1 MKVALAG
8 YGSRGDVEP
17 LTAVGRELMRRGHD
31 VCMAVAPNMVG
42 FAESAGLAAVAY
54 GPDSR
59 AQMDLAAGLVG
70 NYAANIDDPVVAL
83 NEVIQNVTQVK
94 AAKTAALTSLA
105 DGADLLVAGF
115 NEQGLAVNVAE
126 YHGIPLGALH
136 FFPVRVWSSWEMY
149 TQLSRQTDNAQRPAL
164 HLPKTPPPS
173 THLEIQAY
181 DALCLPGPAS
191 EWVEPDDRHPLVGAL
206 TLELPGDADDEV
218 LSWIAEGTPPIYF
231 GFGSTPIAS
240 PAETVAVIGMA
251 CARLGERA
259 LICSGPN
266 DFTDVPRFEHV
277 KLAVQV
283 SHSVVFPACRA
294 VAHHGGAGVTAA
306 GLRAGLPTLILWFW
320 LDQPMWADGVT
331 RLEVGAGRAFLES
344 TLDSLVA
351 DLRAI
356 LTPECAAR
364 AREVATAMTKSA
376 ESVAR
381 AADLLEAAA
390 RAGQGG
396 DRS

>member
-1 MKVALAG
+1 MKVVLAG

-42 FAESAGLAAVAY
+42 FVESAGLAAVAY
-54 GPDSR
+54 GPDAG
-59 AQMDLAAGLVG
+59 AQMELAAGLAG
-70 NYAANIDDPVVAL
+70 NYAANIDDPIVAL
-83 NEVIQNVTQVK
+83 NEVIQNATQVK
-94 AAKTAALTSLA
+94 AAKTTALTQLA

-126 YHGIPLGALH
+126 YHGIPLAAVH

-149 TQLSRQTDNAQRPAL
+149 TQLSRQTDNAQRSAL
-164 HLPKTPPPS
+164 RLPKAPPPS

-181 DALCLPGPAS
+181 DALYLPGPAA

-206 TLELPGDADDEV
+206 TSELPGDADDEV

-240 PAETVAVIGMA
+240 PPETVAVISAA

-266 DFTDVPRFEHV
+266 DFSEVPQFDHV
-277 KLAVQV
+277 KLAAQV
-283 SHSVVFPACRA
+283 SHSVIFPTCRA
-294 VAHHGGAGVTAA
+294 IAHHGGAGVTAA
-306 GLRAGLPTLILWFW
+306 GLRAGVPTLILWFW
-320 LDQPMWADGVT
+320 LDQPMWAEGVT
-331 RLEVGAGRAFLES
+331 RLKVGSGRAFSES

-351 DLRAI
+351 DLRSV
-356 LTPECAAR
+356 LTAECAAA
-364 AREVATAMTKSA
+364 AREVASRMTKSA

-390 RAGQGG
+390 RVGLSPP
-396 DRS
+396 R

>member
-1 MKVALAG
+1 MKVALVG

-42 FAESAGLAAVAY
+42 FVESAELAAVAY

-59 AQMDLAAGLVG
+59 KQMDLAAGLVG
-70 NYAANIDDPVVAL
+70 NYAANIEDPVVAL

-94 AAKTAALTSLA
+94 AAKTTALTQLCH
-105 DGADLLVAGF
+105 GADLLVAGF

-126 YHGIPLGALH
+126 YHGIPLAVLH
-136 FFPVRVWSSWEMY
+136 FFPARVWSSWEMY
-149 TQLSRQTDNAQRPAL
+149 TQLTRQTDNAQRRAL
-164 HLPKTPPPS
+164 HLPNTPEPA

-181 DALCLPGPAS
+181 DALCLPGPAA
-191 EWVEPDDRHPLVGAL
+191 EWVEVDDRRPFVGAL
-206 TLELPGDADDEV
+206 TLELPTSADDEV

-240 PAETVAVIGMA
+240 PPETVAVISA
-251 CARLGERA
+251 TCARLGERA

-266 DFTDVPRFEHV
+266 DFTDVPRFDHV
-277 KLAVQV
+277 K
-283 SHSVVFPACRA
+283 VVREVKHAAIFPACRA

-306 GLRAGLPTLILWFW
+306 GLRAGVPTLILWFW

-331 RLEVGAGRAFLES
+331 RLKVGAGRAFLES

-351 DLRAI
+351 DLRSI
-356 LTPECAAR
+356 LTPQCAAR
-364 AREVATAMTKSA
+364 AR
-376 ESVAR
+376 
-381 AADLLEAAA
+381 
-390 RAGQGG
+390 
-396 DRS
+396 

>member
-42 FAESAGLAAVAY
+42 FVESAGLAAVAY
-54 GPDSR
+54 GPDSWE
-59 AQMDLAAGLVG
+59 QMDLAAGLVD
-70 NYAANIDDPVVAL
+70 NYAANIEDPVVAL

-94 AAKTAALTSLA
+94 AAKTTALTSLSH
-105 DGADLLVAGF
+105 GADLLVAGF

-126 YHGIPLGALH
+126 YHGIPLAALH
-136 FFPVRVWSSWEMY
+136 FFPARVWSSWEMY
-149 TQLSRQTDNAQRPAL
+149 TQLTRQTDNAQRSAL
-164 HLPKTPPPS
+164 HLPKTPEPA

-181 DALCLPGPAS
+181 DELCLPGPAA
-191 EWVEPDDRHPLVGAL
+191 EWVEVDDRRPFVGAL
-206 TLELPGDADDEV
+206 TLELPTSDDDEV
-218 LSWIAEGTPPIYF
+218 LSWIAEGTPPVYF

-251 CARLGERA
+251 CARLDERA

-266 DFTDVPRFEHV
+266 DFTNVPRFDLV
-277 KLAVQV
+277 KVVREVKHAVI
-283 SHSVVFPACRA
+283 FPACRA
-294 VAHHGGAGVTAA
+294 VVHHGGAGVTAA
-306 GLRAGLPTLILWFW
+306 GLRAGVPTLILWFW

-331 RLEVGAGRAFLES
+331 RLKVGAGRAFLES

-351 DLRAI
+351 DLRSI
-356 LTPECAAR
+356 LTPQCAAR
-364 AREVATAMTKSA
+364 AREVAAQMTKPA
-376 ESVAR
+376 ESVGR
-381 AADLLEAAA
+381 AADLLEDAA
-390 RAGQGG
+390 RLGLSPP
-396 DRS
+396 R

>member
-42 FAESAGLAAVAY
+42 FVESAGLAAVAY
-54 GPDSR
+54 GPDSWE
-59 AQMDLAAGLVG
+59 QMDLAAGLVD
-70 NYAANIDDPVVAL
+70 NYAANIEDPVVAL

-94 AAKTAALTSLA
+94 AAKTTALTSLSH
-105 DGADLLVAGF
+105 GADLLVAGF

-126 YHGIPLGALH
+126 YHGIPLAALH
-136 FFPVRVWSSWEMY
+136 FFPARVWSSWEMY
-149 TQLSRQTDNAQRPAL
+149 TQLTRQTDNAQRSAL
-164 HLPKTPPPS
+164 HLPKTPEPA

-181 DALCLPGPAS
+181 DELCLPGPAA
-191 EWVEPDDRHPLVGAL
+191 EWVEVDDRRPFVGAL
-206 TLELPGDADDEV
+206 TLELPTSDDDEV
-218 LSWIAEGTPPIYF
+218 LSWIAEGTPPVYF

-251 CARLGERA
+251 CARLDERA

-266 DFTDVPRFEHV
+266 DFTNVPRFDLV
-277 KLAVQV
+277 KVVREVKHAVI
-283 SHSVVFPACRA
+283 FPACRA
-294 VAHHGGAGVTAA
+294 VVHHGGAGVTAA
-306 GLRAGLPTLILWFW
+306 GLRAGVPTLILWFW

-331 RLEVGAGRAFLES
+331 RLKTGSGRQFHAS

-351 DLRAI
+351 DLRCI
-356 LTPECAAR
+356 LAPEYATR
-364 AREVATAMTKSA
+364 AREVAGKMTKSA
-376 ESVAR
+376 ASVVTV
-381 AADLLEAAA
+381 ADLLEETA
-390 RAGQGG
+390 RLRVG
-396 DRS
+396 